1 MGTALFAKESQCPGR
16 PKGPDSICSS
26 WALGGVPSPSLGSY
40 AALGWAAPPRAREP
54 WSAQGLVFS
63 RPSSRQQPITVVFQ
77 ALGLEGEL

>member
-1 MGTALFAKESQCPGR
+1 MGTALFAEESQCPGR

-26 WALGGVPSPSLGSY
+26 WALGGVPSP
-40 AALGWAAPPRAREP
+40 LGWAAPPRAREP

-63 RPSSRQQPITVVFQ
+63 RPSSRQQPINVVFQ